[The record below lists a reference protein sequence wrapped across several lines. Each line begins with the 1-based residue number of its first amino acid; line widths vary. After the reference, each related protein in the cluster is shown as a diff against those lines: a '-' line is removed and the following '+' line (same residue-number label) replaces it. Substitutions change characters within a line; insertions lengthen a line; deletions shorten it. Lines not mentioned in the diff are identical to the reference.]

1 MGPTTT
7 GNSFNSVKQS
17 IAEKLERAASS
28 LGRQSEE
35 GSVLG
40 PYGRQ
45 ASEWLHQSA
54 EYVRDFDIERADA
67 ELRNQ
72 IRMHP
77 GRTILAGFGVGLL
90 VGLLIRR
97 R

>member
-35 GSVLG
+35 GSVLR

-54 EYVRDFDIERADA
+54 EYVRDFDIQRADA

-72 IRMHP
+72 IRTHP
-77 GRTILAGFGVGLL
+77 GRTILAGFGVGVL